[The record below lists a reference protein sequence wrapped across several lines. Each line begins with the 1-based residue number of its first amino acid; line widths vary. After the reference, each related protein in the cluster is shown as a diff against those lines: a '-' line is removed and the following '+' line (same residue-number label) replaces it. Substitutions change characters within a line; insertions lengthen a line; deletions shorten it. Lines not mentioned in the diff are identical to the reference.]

1 MSVHVDGRV
10 VGVITAWRLLAAFLV
25 VAMLGLFAVLLIQ
38 QRLRIRHQLRNRLT
52 PLRLLV
58 DQPAPIE
65 RRVRWSILGV
75 VVVVVLAVMAFGGSE
90 RSPG

>member
-1 MSVHVDGRV
+1 M
-10 VGVITAWRLLAAFLV
+10 AWRLLAGFLV
-25 VAMLGLFAVLLIQ
+25 LGMLGLFAALYIH
-38 QRLRIRHQLRNRLT
+38 QRLRVRHQLRNRLT

-75 VVVVVLAVMAFGGSE
+75 VVVVVLAVMVFGGPE